1 VASTGRGRLDNL
13 WPFLGGAVAGAA
25 GLLLV
30 QAMARRP
37 RLDPRLIRASPD
49 DPDVPPT
56 VIVPGILG
64 SELIH
69 PDGTQAWLNA
79 GNALGHHDLS
89 LPLEPGFIHASDD
102 LVPAGLI
109 GVDAVLPRLFGF
121 TEYGDLLDLLEN
133 AGFHRDRHPLGHGAV
148 HHVFTYDW
156 RRDLVDSARRLGQA
170 LDARAEASGE
180 PEARFNLVAHSMGGL
195 VARYY
200 LRFGGAEPGGP
211 VTWAGARRIRNL
223 VVVATP
229 NGGGIPS
236 LDAILNGN
244 RVGLSTTTLAGPVI
258 ASFPSIYQLLPHAG
272 TTPLLDE
279 RAEPLDLDLLD
290 PSTWERLGW
299 GAYEPGAGDRSRRDP
314 EAERAFLH
322 AALARAKAF
331 HAALSATP
339 AAACP
344 CRVVVLG
351 GDCLPTLARAVVPER
366 PGESPRFDPVTRA
379 ESRAMYEAGDGRV
392 TRASVL
398 ASHLP
403 LVEEEPAC
411 GLPEIRHAFFGAADH
426 HGIYREPTFQS
437 LLLRL
442 LLQPARR
449 RGTALRGA
457 TAGLRPVEG
466 EGTGFARE
474 GG

>member
-1 VASTGRGRLDNL
+1 VATVDRTLGRL
-13 WPFLGGAVAGAA
+13 WPFLGGVLAGAS
-25 GLLLV
+25 GLLLL

-37 RLDPRLIRASPD
+37 RLDPRLIRASPE
-49 DPDVPPT
+49 DPDVPAT

-64 SELIH
+64 SELVH

-89 LPLEPGFIHASDD
+89 LPLEPSSIRSSDG

-133 AGFHRDRHPLGHGAV
+133 AGFHRDRHPSGRGAV
-148 HHVFTYDW
+148 YHVFTYDW
-156 RRDLVDSARRLGQA
+156 RRDLVDAARRLGDA
-170 LDARAEASGE
+170 LDALAEERGDR
-180 PEARFNLVAHSMGGL
+180 EARFNLVAHSMGGL

-200 LRFGGAEPGGP
+200 LRFGSAEPGGP
-211 VTWAGARRIRNL
+211 VTWAGASRIRNL

-229 NGGGIPS
+229 NGGSIPS

-258 ASFPSIYQLLPHAG
+258 ASFPSIYQLLPHSG
-272 TTPLLDE
+272 TTPLLDQ
-279 RAEPLDLDLLD
+279 RAEPLDVDLLD
-290 PSTWERLGW
+290 PATWERFAW
-299 GAYEPGAGDRSRRDP
+299 GAYDPGAGDGTRRDP

-322 AALARAKAF
+322 AALARARVF
-331 HAALSATP
+331 HRALSATVSEP
-339 AAACP
+339 CP

-351 GDCLPTLARAVVPER
+351 GDCLPTLARAIVAER
-366 PGESPRFDPVTRA
+366 PGESPRFDPLTRA
-379 ESRAMYEAGDGRV
+379 ESAAMYEAGDGRV

-403 LVEEEPAC
+403 IADDESGC
-411 GLPEIRHAFFGAADH
+411 GLPEVRHAFFGAADH

-449 RGTALRGA
+449 RAPARPAAADGLQGGA
-457 TAGLRPVEG
+457 RKGA
-466 EGTGFARE
+466 GFARE